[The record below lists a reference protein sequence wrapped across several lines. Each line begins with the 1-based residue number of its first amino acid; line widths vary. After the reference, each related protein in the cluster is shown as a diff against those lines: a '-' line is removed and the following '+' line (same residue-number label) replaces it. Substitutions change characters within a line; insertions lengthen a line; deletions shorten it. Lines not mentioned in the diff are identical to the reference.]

1 VIPLAGPVL
10 GALEKEAVLRVLE
23 SGMIAQGPEVAAF
36 EQEFAATV
44 EGRHCIAVNSGTSAL
59 HLGLLAAGIG
69 KGDEVIVPSFTF
81 AATANAVAL
90 TGATPVFVDIDPDTY
105 CMSPDAA
112 EAAIGSRTAA
122 IMPVHLYGHPAAM
135 VRICELARQHGLAVF
150 EDAAQAHLAE
160 LSGIPVG
167 CHGSFGAF
175 SFYPT
180 KNMTTGEGGMVVTA
194 DEAIARKVRLL
205 RNQGMEIQ
213 YQNELVGFN
222 ARMTDIAAA
231 IGRVQ
236 LEQLPT
242 WTEARRCNAAVLDEG
257 LEGVVVPACVGDVRH
272 VYHQYTVRSTDRESL
287 VGRLEAAGVGYGIY
301 YENPVHRLPSFRQA
315 VELPET
321 ERAAASVVSL
331 PVHPKLAPVDLER
344 IVEAVNG

>member
-1 VIPLAGPVL
+1 
-10 GALEKEAVLRVLE
+10 
-23 SGMIAQGPEVAAF
+23 MISQGTEVAAF
-36 EQEFAATV
+36 EDEFAATV
-44 EGRHCIAVNSGTSAL
+44 EGRHCIAVNSGTAAL

-69 KGDEVIVPSFTF
+69 HGDEVIVPSFTF

-90 TGATPVFVDIDPDTY
+90 TGARPVFVDIDPVTF

-112 EAAIGSRTAA
+112 AAALGTQTAA
-122 IMPVHLYGHPAAM
+122 IMPVHLFGHPAEM
-135 VRICELARQHGLAVF
+135 IGLGELARKNGLAVI

-160 LSGIPVG
+160 LSGVPVG
-167 CHGSFGAF
+167 CYGSFAAF

-205 RNQGMEIQ
+205 RNQGMEVR
-213 YQNELVGFN
+213 YQNEVVGFN

-242 WTEARRCNAAVLDEG
+242 WTEARRGNAAELNEG
-257 LEGVVVPACVGDVRH
+257 LEGVVTPASVGEVRH
-272 VYHQYTVRSTDRESL
+272 VYHQYTVRATDRKSL
-287 VGRLEAAGVGYGIY
+287 VSRLEDAEVGYGIY
-301 YENPVHRLPSFRQA
+301 YENPVHRLPSFGRA
-315 VELPET
+315 DVLVET
-321 ERAAASVVSL
+321 ERAAASVISL
-331 PVHPKLAPVDLER
+331 PVHPGLAQSDLER
-344 IVEAVNG
+344 IIEAVNE